1 MPETTLNSLSVV
13 VLILALLGVWLY
25 RLRYID
31 RQEFYEPLKDLKFDG
46 SSYLT
51 IPVNW
56 VLSEYELLF
65 ALRFKT
71 ATPDGML
78 YLNKVYD
85 DKFYCVYLEK
95 GQLYLN
101 KGLFDKNKV
110 QLWSENLSDNVPH
123 DIRLYW
129 AFTQFVVEVD
139 LRPLKYVTPPNTLP
153 LVNGR
158 HIYIGGGPTH
168 LRVPPYQ
175 GCIYFIQTPVETLT
189 YLNFDDG
196 TLPAGVKAVTTC
208 LST

>member
-1 MPETTLNSLSVV
+1 M
-13 VLILALLGVWLY
+13 Y

-31 RQEFYEPLKDLKFDG
+31 QQEFYEPLKDLVFNG

-56 VLSEYELLF
+56 VLSKYELLI

-71 ATPDGML
+71 TISDGML

-85 DKFYCVYLEK
+85 DKFFCMYLEK

-110 QLWSENLSDNVPH
+110 KLWSENLADGVPH
-123 DIRLYW
+123 EIRLYW
-129 AFTQFVVEVD
+129 AFKQFIIEVD
-139 LRPLKYVTPPNTLP
+139 NRPLKYVTPPNTLP

-158 HIYIGGGPTH
+158 HVYIGGGPIH
-168 LRVPPYQ
+168 LRVPSYQ

-189 YLNFDDG
+189 YLNFNDR
-196 TLPAGVKAVTTC
+196 TLPTGVKVEVC
-208 LST
+208 K